1 MLEPLTKIYVA
12 LGSGVPVVCSDL
24 PGNSSLIEH
33 EFNGV
38 LAKAG
43 SPKSYSK
50 SILNVL
56 QNLDFFRKVGLEGK
70 ETIIKDHNPS
80 KVAEDLEFFY
90 KKIIANAK

>member
-1 MLEPLTKIYVA
+1 M
-12 LGSGVPVVCSDL
+12 
-24 PGNSSLIEH
+24 
-33 EFNGV
+33 
-38 LAKAG
+38 
-43 SPKSYSK
+43 
-50 SILNVL
+50 